1 MWLHLILHDSTSDS
15 IWFYLTL
22 THFTL
27 LWLYFNLL
35 YPLLDATW
43 LYFTLLHSTTI
54 LLDSTLTLLLLYLTL
69 LTLLDST
76 WLYFIPLWLYFTLLI
91 ALLDSILHSSMALL
105 HSRRLYFTLLQST
118 IVLLDAT
125 WLYFTLLWLYF
136 TLRRLY
142 LTLLWLYYTLL
153 WLYLTLYFT
162 VCDST
167 WLYYTLL
174 WLYLTLL
181 ASTSL
186 YYGFTS
192 LYYVSQSLL
201 GDIFNVIATHC
212 SNINESISYPSAADE
227 AWYCPKHVLR
237 SGWLCITS
245 RPIFRGDVVG
255 WLFSCITRILSLRYC
270 LLRVQLEHWVYA
282 HIWYITDYVA

>member
-1 MWLHLILHDSTSDS
+1 MWLHLILHDSTGDS

-35 YPLLDATW
+35 QSTIPSAWCYLTLFHSTSLHYNSAW
-43 LYFTLLHSTTI
+43 LYFDFSI
-54 LLDSTLTLLLLYLTL
+54 A
-69 LTLLDST
+69 LLDST

-153 WLYLTLYFT
+153 WLYLTL
-162 VCDST
+162 
-167 WLYYTLL
+167 L

-181 ASTSL
+181 DSTSL

-192 LYYVSQSLL
+192 LYHVSQSLL
-201 GDIFNVIATHC
+201 GDIFNVIVTHC

-227 AWYCPKHVLR
+227 AWYCPKHVLH

-270 LLRVQLEHWVYA
+270 LLRRTTWTLGVCPYMVHNWLCSL
-282 HIWYITDYVA
+282 DS